1 MPSWLFDATRP
12 YLAYG
17 RWWFVIEGEERRTH
31 GPYPT
36 EATALDARLRLFQA
50 WSGRARFLGGE
61 ALRLRD
67 DRWLVTL
74 PAGTPC
80 AGKPF
85 RGEAV
90 ARHGPDTADRPETGK
105 KVG

>member
-1 MPSWLFDATRP
+1 MPSWLFEACRP

-17 RWWFVIEGEERRTH
+17 RWWFVIEGEERRSH
-31 GPYPT
+31 GPFPS
-36 EATALDARLRLFQA
+36 EGAALDARHQLFRA

-61 ALRLRD
+61 AVRLRD
-67 DRWLVTL
+67 DRWVVTL

-85 RGEAV
+85 RGEVV
-90 ARHGPDTADRPETGK
+90 ARHGTTPADSK